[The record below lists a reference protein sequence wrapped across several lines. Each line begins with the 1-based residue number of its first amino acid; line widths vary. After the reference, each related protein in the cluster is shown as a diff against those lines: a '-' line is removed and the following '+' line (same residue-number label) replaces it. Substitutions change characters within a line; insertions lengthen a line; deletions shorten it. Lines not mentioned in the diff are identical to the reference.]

1 MFSNENI
8 LNNLEEL
15 YLQIRNEGEDIS
27 DFRALGKLKNLKVL
41 NVPSARIDNLD
52 EIKNLTKLETLNLN
66 YASLDSLDG
75 IENLT
80 QLKSLLLTR
89 ADQITDFSPIG
100 KLKNLE
106 ELDLAGTNIKDVTDI
121 KNLEN
126 WRRLILQIQRL
137 VQKIV

>member
-89 ADQITDFSPIG
+89 ACLLYTSRC
-100 KLKNLE
+100 
-106 ELDLAGTNIKDVTDI
+106 V
-121 KNLEN
+121 
-126 WRRLILQIQRL
+126 
-137 VQKIV
+137 

>member
-1 MFSNENI
+1 M
-8 LNNLEEL
+8 
-15 YLQIRNEGEDIS
+15 
-27 DFRALGKLKNLKVL
+27 
-41 NVPSARIDNLD
+41 
-52 EIKNLTKLETLNLN
+52 
-66 YASLDSLDG
+66 DG

-121 KNLEN
+121 KNLEKLAQIN
-126 WRRLILQIQRL
+126 LADTKVSAEDRLSLNKRNCAGRR
-137 VQKIV
+137 